1 MVRSTGLDRGLS
13 DKRPHE
19 CGNCSGHRVS
29 GPAVDIGGSISKGG
43 RGIEALFCG
52 KPSLDGGSS
61 PEGSSTRVP
70 SYSKHSPYSSTPPH
84 TPVGGGVVWVLYST
98 VNSIGGVLGGGE
110 YWSRFFGRDLLYPL
124 GQNQL
129 LLQELLPGLV
139 EGTVGK
145 TASLVPISV
154 GGSVSR
160 TALRLVSHAS
170 MRREQVP
177 RSIFSLATRWRR

>member
-110 YWSRFFGRDLLYPL
+110 YWSRFSVETSIILWARTNSFSKSSFLALSK
-124 GQNQL
+124 
-129 LLQELLPGLV
+129 ELLGRPL
-139 EGTVGK
+139 
-145 TASLVPISV
+145 
-154 GGSVSR
+154 
-160 TALRLVSHAS
+160 ALFQS
-170 MRREQVP
+170 P
-177 RSIFSLATRWRR
+177 